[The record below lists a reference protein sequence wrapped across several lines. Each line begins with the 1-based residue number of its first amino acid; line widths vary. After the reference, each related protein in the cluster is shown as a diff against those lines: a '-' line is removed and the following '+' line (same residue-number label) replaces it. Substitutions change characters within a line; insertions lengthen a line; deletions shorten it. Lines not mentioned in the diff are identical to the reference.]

1 MTINKPFVR
10 NSLIMLFCGSALLV
24 SVVLSA
30 IVLIAQTKETFDR
43 LVVERTVRTAASDLF
58 SLLQDAETG
67 QRGYLLTQDPA
78 FLKPYQDVVGRIG
91 PAEEK
96 LTKALGGLPTQKH
109 DSSEL
114 YRLIDEKLKELAA
127 TIDAAQ
133 NGDLQAARR
142 TVSDGAGQQL
152 MANIREK
159 MQAIIGASDTAIR
172 TNVGKHAS
180 ISDRLQFIII
190 AAFIAIFVVLGGA
203 IYIIIRHVRS
213 LTEARR
219 ELMRLNEE
227 LEERV
232 QERTEDVVRANQEIQ
247 RYAYI
252 VTHDLRAPLVN
263 IMGFASELDRSL
275 KDVRTY
281 VLADGS
287 PLSAQ
292 QVIDARLAVEEEMPE
307 ALSFIRSSTSRMDGL
322 INAILK
328 ISRDGRRQLKPE
340 SLDIRDLAIS
350 CIASQQH
357 RLDEVGGEVD
367 LALSSLKLF
376 NDRMSIEQIL
386 ANLVDNAIKYRSPER
401 PLRIKIEAVRR
412 GRLVDIIVEDNGRGI
427 EADDLERVFELF
439 RRAGPQDQV
448 GEGIG
453 LAHVRSLA
461 RNLGGEIDVRSVPGQ
476 GSAFIL
482 TTPTDLSQVLRSMS
496 A

>member
-43 LVVERTVRTAASDLF
+43 LVVERAVRTSASDLF

-67 QRGYLLTQDPA
+67 QRGYLLTLDPD
-78 FLKPYQDVVGRIG
+78 FLKPYQDAVGQIR

-96 LTKALGGLPTQKH
+96 LTKAMGGLTAHKH
-109 DSSEL
+109 DTAEL
-114 YRLIDEKLKELAA
+114 YTLIDEKLKELAI
-127 TIDAAQ
+127 TVDAAQ
-133 NGDLQAARR
+133 KGDLQAARR

-152 MANIREK
+152 MTNIRDQ

-172 TNVGKHAS
+172 TNVGKHATT
-180 ISDRLQFIII
+180 SDRLQFIII
-190 AAFIAIFVVLGGA
+190 AAFVAILVVLGGA
-203 IYIIIRHVRS
+203 IYIIMRHVRS

-219 ELMRLNEE
+219 ELMKLNEE

-232 QERTEDVVRANQEIQ
+232 QERTQDVVRANQEIQ

-263 IMGFASELDRSL
+263 IMGFASELEMSI
-275 KDVRTY
+275 KDVRAY
-281 VLADGS
+281 VLADGAPIS
-287 PLSAQ
+287 PQ
-292 QVIDARLAVEEEMPE
+292 QVLDARTAVEQDMPE
-307 ALSFIRSSTSRMDGL
+307 ALGFIRSSTSRMDGL

-340 SLDIRDLAIS
+340 SLDIRDIAVS
-350 CIASQQH
+350 CVESQQH
-357 RLDEVGGEVD
+357 RIDEAGGEVD
-367 LALSSLKLF
+367 IAVSSLKLF
-376 NDRMSIEQIL
+376 SDRMSIEQIL

-401 PLRIKIEAVRR
+401 PLRIRIDATRR

-427 EADDLERVFELF
+427 ADDDLERVFELF

-482 TTPTDLSQVLRSMS
+482 TTPTDLTQVLRSLS

>member
-10 NSLIMLFCGSALLV
+10 NSLIMLFCGSALLI

-30 IVLIAQTKETFDR
+30 IVLIAQTQETFDK
-43 LVVERTVRTAASDLF
+43 LVVERTVRTASSDLF

-67 QRGYLLTQDPA
+67 QRGYLLTLDPA
-78 FLKPYQDVVGRIG
+78 FLKPYEDARSQIG
-91 PAEEK
+91 AAEEK
-96 LTKALGGLPTQKH
+96 LTKAMAGLTSHKH
-109 DSSEL
+109 DTAEL
-114 YRLIDEKLKELAA
+114 YQMIDAKLQELSK
-127 TIDAAQ
+127 TIVAAQ
-133 NGDLQAARR
+133 NGDLDAARR

-152 MANIREK
+152 MTRIRDK
-159 MQAIIGASDTAIR
+159 MQAIIGASDVAIR
-172 TNVGKHAS
+172 NNVGKHGTT
-180 ISDRLQFIII
+180 SDRLQFIII
-190 AAFIAIFVVLGGA
+190 AAFIAILVVLGGA
-203 IYIIIRHVRS
+203 IYIIMRHVKS

-219 ELMRLNEE
+219 ELMKLNEE
-227 LEERV
+227 LEMRV

-263 IMGFASELDRSL
+263 IMGFASELEMSI
-275 KDVRTY
+275 KDVRAY
-281 VLADGS
+281 VLADGA
-287 PLSAQ
+287 PLSPQ
-292 QVIDARLAVEEEMPE
+292 QVMDARTAVEQDMPE
-307 ALSFIRSSTSRMDGL
+307 ALGFIRSSTSRMDGL

-340 SLDIRDLAIS
+340 SLDIRDIANNCIS
-350 CIASQQH
+350 SQQH
-357 RLDEVGGEVD
+357 RIDEVGGEVE
-367 LALSSLKLF
+367 LAVSSLKLF
-376 NDRMSIEQIL
+376 NDRMSLEQIL
-386 ANLVDNAIKYRSPER
+386 ANLIDNAIKYRSPAR
-401 PLRIKIEAVRR
+401 PLKIKIEAVRR

-482 TTPTDLSQVLRSMS
+482 TTPTDLTQVLRSLS

>member
-30 IVLIAQTKETFDR
+30 IVLIAQTQETFDKLTVAR
-43 LVVERTVRTAASDLF
+43 AVRTSASDLF

-67 QRGYLLTQDPA
+67 QRGFLLTADSG
-78 FLKPYQDVVGRIG
+78 FLKPYQDAVGQIAG
-91 PAEEK
+91 AEGRLTRAMSELSNRSDNTAELYSLINEK
-96 LTKALGGLPTQKH
+96 L
-109 DSSEL
+109 
-114 YRLIDEKLKELAA
+114 RELAS
-127 TIDAAQ
+127 TVEAAKTG
-133 NGDLQAARR
+133 NLEAARR
-142 TVSDGAGQQL
+142 TVLDGNGQEL
-152 MANIREK
+152 MTKIRDR
-159 MQAIIGASDTAIR
+159 MQAIIAASDTAIR
-172 TNVGKHAS
+172 TNVGKHATF
-180 ISDRLQFIII
+180 SDRLQFIII
-190 AAFIAIFVVLGGA
+190 AAFIAILVVLGGA
-203 IYIIIRHVRS
+203 IYIIMRHVRS

-219 ELMRLNEE
+219 ELMKLNEE
-227 LEERV
+227 LEHRV
-232 QERTEDVVRANQEIQ
+232 QERTQDVVRANQEIQ

-263 IMGFASELDRSL
+263 IMGFASELDRSI
-275 KDVRTY
+275 KDVSAY
-281 VLADGS
+281 VLADGE
-287 PLSAQ
+287 PLSQQ
-292 QVIDARLAVEEEMPE
+292 QVLDARMAVEQDMPE
-307 ALSFIRSSTSRMDGL
+307 ALGFIRSSTSRMDGL

-340 SLDIRDLAIS
+340 SIDVREIAAN
-350 CIASQQH
+350 CVASQQH
-357 RLDEVGGEVD
+357 RLDEVGGEVE
-367 LALSSLKLF
+367 LALSSMKLF
-376 NDRMSIEQIL
+376 SDRMSIEQIL
-386 ANLVDNAIKYRSPER
+386 ANLVDNAVKYRSTER
-401 PLRIKIEAVRR
+401 PLRIKIEAIRR

-461 RNLGGEIDVRSVPGQ
+461 RNLGGDIDVRSVPGK

-482 TTPTDLSQVLRSMS
+482 TTPTDLTQVLRSLS

>member
-24 SVVLSA
+24 SVVLAA
-30 IVLIAQTKETFDR
+30 IVLISQTQATFNK
-43 LVVERTVRTAASDLF
+43 LVSERVARSAAVDLF

-67 QRGYLLTQDPA
+67 QRGYLLTMDPA
-78 FLKPYQDVVGRIG
+78 FLKPYEDAVAKISK
-91 PAEEK
+91 AEDT
-96 LTKALGGLPTQKH
+96 LTRAVGGLTDHKH
-109 DSSEL
+109 DLPGL
-114 YRLIDEKLKELAA
+114 YDLIGQKLREMQ
-127 TIDAAQ
+127 TTVEAAQ
-133 NGDLQAARR
+133 KGDPQAARR
-142 TVSDGAGQQL
+142 TVSDGAGQEL
-152 MANIREK
+152 MTKIRDQ
-159 MQAIIGASDTAIR
+159 MQTIIAASDMAIR
-172 TNVGKHAS
+172 NNVGKHEATS
-180 ISDRLQFIII
+180 ERLQFIII
-190 AAFIAIFVVLGGA
+190 AAFVAILIVLGGA
-203 IYIIIRHVRS
+203 IYIIMRHVKS

-219 ELMRLNEE
+219 ELMKLNEE
-227 LEERV
+227 LEMRV
-232 QERTEDVVRANQEIQ
+232 QERTQDVVRANQEIQ

-263 IMGFASELDRSL
+263 IMGFASELDRSI
-275 KDVRTY
+275 KDVSAY
-281 VLADGS
+281 VLADGAPVS
-287 PLSAQ
+287 Q
-292 QVIDARLAVEEEMPE
+292 QQIQDARMAVEQDMPE
-307 ALSFIRSSTSRMDGL
+307 ALGFIRSSTSRMDGL

-340 SLDIRDLAIS
+340 SIDIKDIAANVV
-350 CIASQQH
+350 ASQQH
-357 RLDEVGGEVD
+357 RIDEVGGEVD

-376 NDRMSIEQIL
+376 SDRMSIEQIL
-386 ANLVDNAIKYRSPER
+386 ANLVDNAIKYRSPQR
-401 PLRIKIEAVRR
+401 PLKVKIEAIRR

-439 RRAGPQDQV
+439 RRAGPQDQR

-461 RNLGGEIDVRSVPGQ
+461 RNLGGEIDVRSVPGE

>member
-1 MTINKPFVR
+1 MTINRPFVR

-30 IVLIAQTKETFDR
+30 IVLIAQTQQTFNT
-43 LVVERTVRTAASDLF
+43 LVAERVARSAAVDLF

-67 QRGYLLTQDPA
+67 QRGYLLTMDPA
-78 FLKPYQDVVGRIG
+78 FLRPYEDAVMRIG
-91 PAEEK
+91 AAEEK
-96 LTKALGGLPTQKH
+96 LTKAVAGLSAHSHDTSEIFDLIGQKLREME
-109 DSSEL
+109 S
-114 YRLIDEKLKELAA
+114 
-127 TIDAAQ
+127 TVDAAQ
-133 NGDLQAARR
+133 KGDLQAARR

-152 MANIREK
+152 MTTIRDR
-159 MQAIIGASDTAIR
+159 MQAIIGASDLAIR
-172 TNVGKHAS
+172 ENVGKHEKTS
-180 ISDRLQFIII
+180 ERLQFIII
-190 AAFIAIFVVLGGA
+190 AAFIAIVVVLGGA
-203 IYIIIRHVRS
+203 IYIIMRHINS

-219 ELMRLNEE
+219 ELLKLNEE
-227 LEERV
+227 LEMRV
-232 QERTEDVVRANQEIQ
+232 QERTQDVVRANQEIQ

-263 IMGFASELDRSL
+263 IMGFASELDRSI
-275 KDVRTY
+275 KDVSAY
-281 VLADGS
+281 VLADGKPVS
-287 PLSAQ
+287 QQ
-292 QVIDARLAVEEEMPE
+292 QVQDARMAVEEDMPE

-340 SLDIRDLAIS
+340 SIEMKDIAANVV
-350 CIASQQH
+350 ASQQH
-357 RLDEVGGEVD
+357 RIDEVGGEVD
-367 LALSSLKLF
+367 LALPSLKLF
-376 NDRMSIEQIL
+376 SDRMSIEQML
-386 ANLVDNAIKYRSPER
+386 ANLVDNAIKYRSAER
-401 PLRIKIEAVRR
+401 PLRIKIDATRR

-427 EADDLERVFELF
+427 DADDLERVFELF

-461 RNLGGEIDVRSVPGQ
+461 RNLGGEIDVRSVPGK

-482 TTPTDLSQVLRSMS
+482 TTPTDLTHVLRSLS

>member
-30 IVLIAQTKETFDR
+30 IVLISQTQETFNK
-43 LVVERTVRTAASDLF
+43 LVAERVARSAAVDLF

-67 QRGYLLTQDPA
+67 QRGYLLTMDPA
-78 FLKPYQDVVGRIG
+78 FLKPYEDAVGRIAG
-91 PAEEK
+91 AEEK
-96 LTKALGGLPTQKH
+96 LKGAVGGLTDHTHDTAELFDLIGQKLQ
-109 DSSEL
+109 EL
-114 YRLIDEKLKELAA
+114 ER
-127 TIDAAQ
+127 TVDAAQ
-133 NGDLQAARR
+133 KGDLQAARR

-152 MANIREK
+152 MTSIREK
-159 MQAIIGASDTAIR
+159 MQAIIGASDVSIR
-172 TNVGKHAS
+172 NNVGKHEATS
-180 ISDRLQFIII
+180 ERLQFIII
-190 AAFIAIFVVLGGA
+190 AAFIAILIVLGGA
-203 IYIIIRHVRS
+203 IYIIMRHVRS

-219 ELMRLNEE
+219 ELMKLNEE
-227 LEERV
+227 LEMRV
-232 QERTEDVVRANQEIQ
+232 QERTQDVVRANQEIQ

-263 IMGFASELDRSL
+263 IMGFASELDRSI
-275 KDVRTY
+275 KDVSAY
-281 VLADGS
+281 VLADGAPVS
-287 PLSAQ
+287 QQ
-292 QVIDARLAVEEEMPE
+292 QVQDARMAVEQDMPE
-307 ALSFIRSSTSRMDGL
+307 ALGFIRSSTSRMDGL

-340 SLDIRDLAIS
+340 SLDIKDIAANVV
-350 CIASQQH
+350 ASQQH
-357 RLDEVGGEVD
+357 RIDEVGGEVE

-376 NDRMSIEQIL
+376 SDRMSIEQIL
-386 ANLVDNAIKYRSPER
+386 ANLVDNAIKYRSPQR
-401 PLRIKIEAVRR
+401 PLKVKIEAIRR

-427 EADDLERVFELF
+427 DADDLERVFELF

-496 A
+496 E